1 MGEATIAEGWGKYK
15 GECNIMRDPYD
26 LEPTN
31 YLNYYRKKDGGK
43 STTVE
48 KKALRNQSQM
58 SMMNWGGMNME
69 WMAR

>member
-15 GECNIMRDPYD
+15 GECSTMRDPYD

-43 STTVE
+43 RTTVE
-48 KKALRNQSQM
+48 KKSFKIINQK
-58 SMMNWGGMNME
+58 
-69 WMAR
+69 